1 MSSVFARSGEAPLT
15 GRFSLPT
22 ASAWAGGGLLVLS
35 WLTTEH
41 FLPWVSWHGE
51 AVAFF
56 AVVVVAWAGLGARL
70 KPFGGTE
77 FRVPMLAL
85 PFALLAV
92 LTLTQFAF
100 GLVNFAGDVVVAWLY
115 LALCIICLIAGFN
128 LRVAAASEGETPWS
142 AASVVATA
150 FIGGS
155 IASVLVA
162 FAQLFDLFENTAWVA
177 RMYDL
182 RRPGANLG
190 QPNHLA
196 TLLVMGAGSVGFLH
210 ASRKLNSW
218 TSALLLLVLGAGL
231 AASESRTGLLSL
243 FVLVIWWQLKRPVIA
258 PQVSRWAAPAAGLV
272 MLAMFAGWPAFLDA
286 LQLLQSGAVGRF
298 AQRDLRLAIWS
309 QLLEAVWLKPWWGWG
324 IGGIVAADN
333 AVAHAHALQSPLIYS
348 HNIVLDWALWM
359 GVPVAIALT
368 IAWGAWFWR
377 RAVQA
382 ERPMAWYCLAVFL
395 PLAVHSLLEFPYT
408 YAYFLAPVLF
418 LLGML
423 ERSAGG
429 TTRVRVGAAAAGGL
443 LLVFTG
449 ALLWSAVEYL
459 RIEEDFRIVRFEQ
472 LRVGHTPVEYHRPE
486 VVLFTQL
493 GTLLTGSRIELR
505 PSMPP
510 EDMEQLKALA
520 LRYPWTA
527 TQYRYAVALA
537 LNGNPQEAN
546 RQFRVI
552 RAQRGEIVYRRL
564 KNEFEEL
571 AQSRYPQLSE
581 ISLP

>member
-1 MSSVFARSGEAPLT
+1 
-15 GRFSLPT
+15 
-22 ASAWAGGGLLVLS
+22 
-35 WLTTEH
+35 
-41 FLPWVSWHGE
+41 
-51 AVAFF
+51 
-56 AVVVVAWAGLGARL
+56 
-70 KPFGGTE
+70 
-77 FRVPMLAL
+77 
-85 PFALLAV
+85 
-92 LTLTQFAF
+92 
-100 GLVNFAGDVVVAWLY
+100 
-115 LALCIICLIAGFN
+115 
-128 LRVAAASEGETPWS
+128 
-142 AASVVATA
+142 
-150 FIGGS
+150 
-155 IASVLVA
+155 
-162 FAQLFDLFENTAWVA
+162 
-177 RMYDL
+177 
-182 RRPGANLG
+182 
-190 QPNHLA
+190 
-196 TLLVMGAGSVGFLH
+196 
-210 ASRKLNSW
+210 
-218 TSALLLLVLGAGL
+218 
-231 AASESRTGLLSL
+231 
-243 FVLVIWWQLKRPVIA
+243 
-258 PQVSRWAAPAAGLV
+258 
-272 MLAMFAGWPAFLDA
+272 
-286 LQLLQSGAVGRF
+286 
-298 AQRDLRLAIWS
+298 
-309 QLLEAVWLKPWWGWG
+309 
-324 IGGIVAADN
+324 
-333 AVAHAHALQSPLIYS
+333 
-348 HNIVLDWALWM
+348 
-359 GVPVAIALT
+359 
-368 IAWGAWFWR
+368 
-377 RAVQA
+377 
-382 ERPMAWYCLAVFL
+382 
-395 PLAVHSLLEFPYT
+395 VHSLLEFPYT